1 MRIMAM
7 PAGKV
12 EQQPILQTVAEDG
25 EFSQFLEAVDYT
37 GLREL
42 LDSEGPYTIF
52 APTDEAFARL
62 SSDGREML
70 LHDHTDLRGMLKYH
84 IVRGVVTSEDV
95 RRLGSVRSLEGR
107 ELNFYKWG
115 QQTTVNGALIVKP
128 DIWCKNGVIHAI
140 DRLVLP

>member
-1 MRIMAM
+1 MAM

-12 EQQPILQTVAEDG
+12 EQQPLLQKAAEDG

-42 LDSEGPYTIF
+42 LESDGPYTIF
-52 APTDEAFARL
+52 APTDEAFAKL

-70 LHDHTDLRGMLKYH
+70 LHDHTDLRGMLRYH
-84 IVRGVVTSEDV
+84 IVKGVVTSEDV

-107 ELNFYKWG
+107 ELSFYKWG
-115 QQTTVNGALIVKP
+115 EQTTVNGALIVKP
-128 DIWCKNGVIHAI
+128 DIVCKNGIIHAI